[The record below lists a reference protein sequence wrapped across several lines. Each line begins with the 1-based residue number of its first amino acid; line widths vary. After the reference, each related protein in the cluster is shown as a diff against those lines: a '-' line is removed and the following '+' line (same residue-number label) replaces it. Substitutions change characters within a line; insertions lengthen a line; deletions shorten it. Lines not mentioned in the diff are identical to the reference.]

1 MPKDDYASD
10 VLADEASFLL
20 SNARGFLPP
29 PPTEGQRLDDH
40 LHHVAISLELA
51 LKAAARAGGY
61 SDDYARTFIR
71 HDLAEAAFL
80 AERCGVRIERPLR
93 RLISLLHPHYATGGF
108 HRLDVRRAWPAHAR
122 HARRTVLHLLDAVE
136 RQMRTGELRRGER
149 PIRCSLWTRLRLEV
163 LPLANPYLRAAL
175 KATIAGRPP
184 REAAFVAAF
193 RHLPRPTRIVFV
205 AHRVGKL
212 TYPEIARLT
221 GMRVRLV
228 EAHIAEA
235 LVKTAWL
242 TEASPSSPGRGAT
255 APA

>member
-1 MPKDDYASD
+1 MPNDDHAGD
-10 VLADEASFLL
+10 LLADEATFLL

-29 PPTEGQRLDDH
+29 PPAQGQRLDNH

-61 SDDYARTFIR
+61 SDDFARTFIR

-93 RLISLLHPHYATGGF
+93 RLIGVLHPHYAEGGF
-108 HRLDVRRAWPAHAR
+108 HRIDVRRSWPNHAH
-122 HARRTVLHLLDAVE
+122 HARRTVLRLLDAVE
-136 RQMRTGELRRGER
+136 RQLRTGELRRGER

-163 LPLANPYLRAAL
+163 LPLANPHLRAAL
-175 KATIAGRPP
+175 NATSAGRPP

-193 RHLPRPTRIVFV
+193 RHVPRPTRIIFV
-205 AHRVGKL
+205 AHRVGDL

-221 GMRVRLV
+221 GMSVRLL
-228 EAHIAEA
+228 EAHIADA
-235 LVKTAWL
+235 LLKTARL
-242 TEASPSSPGRGAT
+242 MDASDPTAT
-255 APA
+255 RT